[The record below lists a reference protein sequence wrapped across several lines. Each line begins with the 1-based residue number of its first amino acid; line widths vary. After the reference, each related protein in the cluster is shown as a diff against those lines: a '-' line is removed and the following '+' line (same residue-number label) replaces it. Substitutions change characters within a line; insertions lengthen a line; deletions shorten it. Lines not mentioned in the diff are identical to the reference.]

1 MPQFTIALF
10 FWYLFPV
17 IVIIASNLLVKKTHL
32 DKKYGVKAPDIATP
46 FFFVGIHFVSKG
58 TLGDSFLAYVFLMIF
73 FIGMLIAV
81 MLAYQFHEINFK
93 RYFKVLWRMTF
104 LVTLMIYIILIL
116 GSIVIFLQR

>member
-1 MPQFTIALF
+1 
-10 FWYLFPV
+10 
-17 IVIIASNLLVKKTHL
+17 
-32 DKKYGVKAPDIATP
+32 
-46 FFFVGIHFVSKG
+46 
-58 TLGDSFLAYVFLMIF
+58 
-73 FIGMLIAV
+73 MLIAV